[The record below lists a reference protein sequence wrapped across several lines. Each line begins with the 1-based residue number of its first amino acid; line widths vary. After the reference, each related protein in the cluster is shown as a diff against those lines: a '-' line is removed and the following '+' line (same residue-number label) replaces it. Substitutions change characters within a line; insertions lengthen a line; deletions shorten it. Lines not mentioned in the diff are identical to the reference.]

1 MGLNEINKWW
11 SENYSALELYA
22 TKWIRKSKKAIQPG
36 AMLSDTYLYL
46 YERKDSIT
54 DKSILESWAK
64 NHIKLSVGYS
74 NSKINRT
81 ERITAIP
88 DTIDRG
94 SDNWIDLEST
104 TKKLIAGFAATL
116 PPIEKRLFLLYWESN
131 LTTAYLLSKHL
142 DIAISTGYNCL
153 RKIKTYDEAFKKYC
167 IDHII

>member
-11 SENYSALELYA
+11 TDNYSALELYSK
-22 TKWIRKSKKAIQPG
+22 KWIIKSKRGIQPA

-46 YERKDSIT
+46 YERVDSIK
-54 DKSILESWAK
+54 DVQILESWAK

-81 ERITAIP
+81 EKVTAIP

-94 SDNWIDLEST
+94 SDNWIDIEST
-104 TKKLIAGFAATL
+104 TKKMITGFAATL
-116 PPIEKRLFLLYWESN
+116 PPIEKRLFLLYWESG
-131 LTTAYLLSKHL
+131 LTTGYLLSEHL
-142 DIAISTGYNCL
+142 DIAISTGYICL

>member
-1 MGLNEINKWW
+1 MNVSEINKWW
-11 SENYSALELYA
+11 GENYSALELYA
-22 TKWIRKSKKAIQPG
+22 TKWIRKSKKAIHPA
-36 AMLSDTYLYL
+36 AMLSDTYLYI

-74 NSKINRT
+74 NSSIARS

-88 DTIDRG
+88 DLIDRP
-94 SDNWIDLEST
+94 STDWFDIETT
-104 TKKLIAGFAATL
+104 TKKLITGFAATL
-116 PPIEKRLFLLYWESN
+116 PPVEKRLFLLYWVTG
-131 LTTAYLLSKHL
+131 LTTGAALADHL

-153 RKIKTYDEAFKKYC
+153 RKIKTYDEQFKKYC